1 MMNHT
6 NNTPHGGASWQ
17 RIESRLLEACDQW
30 LDQLVDPRDALDDD
44 DGQRWSQLGAV
55 DAFNTGRSSLHSE
68 QDLNEIRRQCR
79 ALALTNEYAINGHEN
94 RISYLVG
101 SGHSYRVQSLPN
113 RPSNDD
119 LVGEVQR
126 VVDQFLR
133 DNHWHRRQQELVLRV
148 DRDGEAFIRLF
159 MAPDGSTQ
167 VRFVEPTQV
176 VSPSQHG
183 GDPQCSYGIHIDPLD
198 VENVLGYYVDGVY
211 VEAAEIQHRKANVD
225 GNVKRGL
232 PLFYAVRKNLRRAEK
247 LLRNMSVVAEIQS
260 AIALI
265 RRDRGSRGSVQQF
278 VSQQADATRVSP
290 AGRPSSVHRYGPGTI
305 LDAHADVEYDF
316 PVAAIDAG
324 RYVTVLQAELRAIA
338 ARLVMPEFMLSSDAS
353 NANYASTMVAEGPAV
368 RMFERLQQQL
378 IEWDEAILRRVV
390 EHAMVQG
397 RLPADTLDRVH
408 ITIVAP
414 SLQVRDRLQEAQ
426 SLRIAFEAGILSPQT
441 WTQMLGL
448 DYANEQAGIVSYR
461 AAQSSGDQQQSEDFV
476 S

>member
-1 MMNHT
+1 MNHVT
-6 NNTPHGGASWQ
+6 DTPQGGASWQ

-30 LDQLVDPRDALDDD
+30 IDQLVDPRDALYDD
-44 DGQRWSQLGAV
+44 DGQRWSQLGSL
-55 DAFNTGRSSLHSE
+55 DSFNSGRSPLHSE
-68 QDLNEIRRQCR
+68 QDLGEIRRQCR

-113 RPSNDD
+113 LTDNND
-119 LVGEVQR
+119 LVEEAQR
-126 VVDQFLR
+126 IIDQFLR
-133 DNHWHRRQQELVLRV
+133 ANQWHRRQQELVLRV
-148 DRDGEAFIRLF
+148 DRDGEAFVRLF
-159 MAPDGSTQ
+159 RAPDGSTQ
-167 VRFVEPTQV
+167 VRFVEPSQV
-176 VSPSQHG
+176 ASPPERG
-183 GDPQCSYGIHIDPLD
+183 GDPQCSFGIHTDPLD
-198 VENVLGYYVDGVY
+198 VEHVLGYYVDGVY
-211 VEAAEIQHRKANVD
+211 VEALEIQHRKANVD
-225 GNVKRGL
+225 SNVKRGL

-265 RRDRGSRGSVQQF
+265 RRHRSSRGSVEQF
-278 VSQQADATRVSP
+278 VSQQADAAGVSP
-290 AGRPSSVHRYGPGTI
+290 SARPSSVHRYGPGTI
-305 LDAHADVEYDF
+305 LDTHADVEYDF

-378 IEWDEAILRRVV
+378 IEWDETILRCVV
-390 EHAMVQG
+390 EHAIAHG
-397 RLPADTLDRVH
+397 LLPADTLDRVH
-408 ITIVAP
+408 IAIVAP
-414 SLQVRDRLQEAQ
+414 SLDVRDKLQEAQ
-426 SLRIAFEAGILSPQT
+426 TQRIAFEAGILSPQT

-448 DYANEQAGIVSYR
+448 DYAREQAGIDSYR
-461 AAQSSGDQQQSEDFV
+461 AAGSRDEQQQSGNFV